1 LGSAVAVSFAGLRRV
16 FLIFPN
22 IMMNLFHPEALLV
35 RQYGGCVDMDR
46 KSERLCSSAE

>member
-1 LGSAVAVSFAGLRRV
+1 LGSAVAVSFIGFRRI

-35 RQYGGCVDMDR
+35 RQYRGGVHMDFESKR
-46 KSERLCSSAE
+46 FCSSAE